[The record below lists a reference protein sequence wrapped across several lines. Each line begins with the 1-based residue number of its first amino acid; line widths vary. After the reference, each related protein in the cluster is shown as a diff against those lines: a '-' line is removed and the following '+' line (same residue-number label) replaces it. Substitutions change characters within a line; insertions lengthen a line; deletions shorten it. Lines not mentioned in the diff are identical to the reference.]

1 LPQELR
7 HKDGNQCAKKDRHPA
22 EAMDAR
28 RVAAI
33 LAVARAELHEDVVA
47 AGTHQAEAFVALDSG
62 LAHVGAAPEVAPLPV
77 HLLPDLAA
85 HRGSHALQVLQLR
98 RLLAVRNGQGAIV
111 EGIPAFGIVVAAA
124 IPAFDRLAWKI
135 QSHILGSVCGC
146 AGALGGTLSGQL
158 LTQLKQTAEHNHGK
172 DTFLQRFHLIVCYLY
187 FSFLFN

>member
-1 LPQELR
+1 
-7 HKDGNQCAKKDRHPA
+7 
-22 EAMDAR
+22 MDAR

-47 AGTHQAEAFVALDSG
+47 AGAHQAEAFVALDSG

-111 EGIPAFGIVVAAA
+111 G
-124 IPAFDRLAWKI
+124 K
-135 QSHILGSVCGC
+135 SHVLER
-146 AGALGGTLSGQL
+146 
-158 LTQLKQTAEHNHGK
+158 K
-172 DTFLQRFHLIVCYLY
+172 
-187 FSFLFN
+187 